1 MLLDL
6 AHWLVLPAPLP
17 ARRLGYVGD
26 SVRLAS
32 RSRRCR
38 AAWAPHLAAAK
49 ATVRAAIDGLAR
61 RDTAVVLGSGL
72 LDDVPIDALASAFR
86 RVVLVDAVHPW
97 RARWRA
103 RGHANVSRLT
113 HDLSGAQDLLLGL
126 SETFGPVLPAVCREA
141 DLVVSAN
148 LLSQLPILPVAR
160 LEAAGRIGPW
170 ADPDAFG
177 HRIVAAHLAALSG
190 LSARICL
197 VTDRDEAEEDRDG
210 RVRERI
216 DLLYGVDPGPAPR
229 EWDWEL
235 APFGEVARDRRLV
248 HRVSGW
254 PDWQPARR
262 QAARERP
269 ARQQAASERPA

>member
-6 AHWLVLPAPLP
+6 LHWLVQPASPA
-17 ARRLGYVGD
+17 ARRLGYAGD

-49 ATVRAAIDGLAR
+49 DAVRAAMDNLPR

-72 LDDVPIDALASAFR
+72 LDDVPIDSLAGAFR

-97 RARWRA
+97 RGRLRA
-103 RGHANVSRLT
+103 RGHPNVARLV
-113 HDLSGAQDLLLGL
+113 HDLSGTQDLLLGRG
-126 SETFGPVLPAVCREA
+126 EGFGPVLPPVCREA

-160 LEAAGRIGPW
+160 LEAAGRLGPW
-170 ADPDAFG
+170 TDPEAFG
-177 HRIVAAHLAALSG
+177 ARIVAAHLDALAG
-190 LSARICL
+190 LPARVCL
-197 VTDRDEAEEDRDG
+197 VADRDETEEDRDG
-210 RVRERI
+210 RVLERI

-229 EWDWEL
+229 EWEWVL

-248 HRVSGW
+248 HRVAAW
-254 PDWQPARR
+254 PEWRR
-262 QAARERP
+262 GA
-269 ARQQAASERPA
+269 

>member
-38 AAWAPHLAAAK
+38 APWAPHLAAAK
-49 ATVRAAIDGLAR
+49 ATVRAAIEGLAR

-103 RGHANVSRLT
+103 RRHPNVSRVT
-113 HDLSGAQDLLLGL
+113 HDLSGAQGLLLGARDA
-126 SETFGPVLPAVCREA
+126 FGPLLPPVCRGA

-160 LEAAGRIGPW
+160 LEAAGRIGAW
-170 ADPDAFG
+170 TDPEAFG
-177 HRIVAAHLAALSG
+177 RRIVAAHLDALAG

-197 VTDRDEAEEDRDG
+197 VTDRDEAEEDRYG

-216 DLLYGVDPGPAPR
+216 DLLYGIDPGPAPR

-235 APFGEVARDRRLV
+235 APFGEAYRDRRLV
-248 HRVSGW
+248 HRVSAW
-254 PDWQPARR
+254 PDWRPAGERP
-262 QAARERP
+262 ARERP
-269 ARQQAASERPA
+269 A

>member
-1 MLLDL
+1 MLVDL
-6 AHWLVLPAPLP
+6 AHWLVLPAPLSL
-17 ARRLGYVGD
+17 RRLGYVGE

-49 ATVRAAIDGLAR
+49 GTVRAAMEGLDR

-72 LDDVPIDALASAFR
+72 LDDVPIDDLARAFR

-103 RGHANVSRLT
+103 RGRANVTRLT
-113 HDLSGAQDLLLGL
+113 HDLSGTEGLLLGRRDAL
-126 SETFGPVLPAVCREA
+126 EPVLPALCREA

-160 LEAAGRIGPW
+160 LEAAGRLGSW
-170 ADPDAFG
+170 TDAEAFG
-177 HRIVAAHLAALSG
+177 RRIVAAHLDALAE
-190 LSARICL
+190 LPARICL
-197 VTDRDEAEEDRDG
+197 VTDRDETEEDRDG
-210 RVRERI
+210 RVIERL

-229 EWDWEL
+229 GWDWVL
-235 APFGEVARDRRLV
+235 APFGEASRETRLV
-248 HRVSGW
+248 HRVAAW
-254 PDWQPARR
+254 PDW
-262 QAARERP
+262 RP
-269 ARQQAASERPA
+269 A